1 MDDFARSS
9 SAESPSP
16 GFRQQQRIRLFLCG
30 DVMTG
35 RGIDQVLA
43 HPCDPHLHED
53 YVRSAIDYVRI
64 AEQINGPIPRK
75 AEPAYVWG
83 AALDAWNRM
92 APDIRIINLETSITH
107 CENRA
112 LKGINYR
119 MSPENAACLHAASID
134 CSVLA
139 NNHIL
144 DYGRAGLADT
154 LRTLA
159 SLQIK
164 TAGAGRNL
172 DEARAPAVLPI
183 AGNGR
188 VLVFSFASVTS
199 GTPEEWAATR
209 ETAGVNLLTKLIE
222 QTVVDVADHIAS
234 VKQPDDIV
242 IVSVHW
248 GPNWGYDISGEQ
260 RFFARA
266 LIDMVDVS
274 VVHGHSSHH
283 PMAIEVYRNRLILYG
298 CGDFLNDYEGIAGYE
313 RYRSELTLMYF
324 ADIHPKSKSLV
335 ALELVPLQIRRFQLV
350 RPSSQDILWLREKL
364 DNESQQF
371 ATRIELTLAQTF
383 GVFWPPETSSQALT
397 QASQQR
403 TA

>member
-1 MDDFARSS
+1 MSS
-9 SAESPSP
+9 PAELLSPRL
-16 GFRQQQRIRLFLCG
+16 RQQQRIRLFLCG

-43 HPCDPHLHED
+43 HPCDPRLYED
-53 YVRSAIDYVRI
+53 YVRSASEYVRI
-64 AEQINGPIPRK
+64 AEQISGPIPRK
-75 AEPAYVWG
+75 VEPAYVWG
-83 AALDAWNRM
+83 AALDAWARM

-119 MSPENAACLHAASID
+119 MSPKNAGCFRAASID
-134 CSVLA
+134 CCVLA

-144 DYGRAGLADT
+144 DWGRAGLTDT

-164 TAGAGRNL
+164 TAGAGENL
-172 DEARAPAVLPI
+172 DDARAPAVLPT
-183 AGNGR
+183 ADKGR

-199 GTPEEWAATR
+199 GTPEEWAATQ
-209 ETAGVNLLTKLIE
+209 ETAGVNLLRKLTE
-222 QTVVDVADHIAS
+222 QTAMEVADHIAS

-248 GPNWGYDISGEQ
+248 GPNWGYDIADEQ

-274 VVHGHSSHH
+274 IVHGHSSHH
-283 PMAIEVYRNRLILYG
+283 PMPIEVYRNRLILYG

-324 ADIHPKSKSLV
+324 ADIHPKSKNLI
-335 ALELVPLQIRRFQLV
+335 ALELIPLQIRRFQLV
-350 RPSSQDILWLREKL
+350 RPSSQDVQWLREKL
-364 DNESQQF
+364 DKESRKF
-371 ATRIELTLAQTF
+371 ATRIELTPEDTFSVSWPLGTGSPALAAR
-383 GVFWPPETSSQALT
+383 PAN
-397 QASQQR
+397 
-403 TA
+403 